1 MNDPTDADI
10 LREVIGIAESLLGF
24 INSWNKRM
32 PIRPDDV
39 VSERS
44 RRMLV
49 ARLARAAELL
59 GPNDDMSDF
68 IGEVSR
74 LDIPLPIIDAPE
86 QVEQIL
92 ISLCNAYH
100 ISPRSLKPRRDISPL
115 KGESSSVNPITA
127 RVQSEMRVEKQQSGT
142 AAPAE

>member
-24 INSWNKRM
+24 ISSWHKRI

-39 VSERS
+39 VPERS

-68 IGEVSR
+68 IGEVSQ
-74 LDIPLPIIDAPE
+74 LDIPLPVIDAPE

-115 KGESSSVNPITA
+115 TGESSSVNPITA
-127 RVQSEMRVEKQQSGT
+127 RISSEVRVEKQQSGT
-142 AAPAE
+142 NAPAE